1 MGAESG
7 FTLERITERL
17 RREADRAEGFGKAV
31 KLDFGA
37 DGVILV
43 DARAAPATISNEN
56 APADTTLTVSMEDFA
71 RIVRGELDPARAI
84 FTRKLKIAGDMGA
97 AMKLAQ
103 LFRDR
108 A

>member
-1 MGAESG
+1 MTAADGL
-7 FTLERITERL
+7 TLEKITERL
-17 RREADRAEGFGKAV
+17 KREAARAEGFGKAV

-37 DGVILV
+37 DGVVLV
-43 DARAAPATISNEN
+43 DARADPPTVSNED
-56 APADTTLTVSMEDFA
+56 AQADTTLRVSLEDFA

-103 LFRDR
+103 MFRDR